1 MTSSV
6 SGRTRLLGIVGHPI
20 AQVRAPGVW
29 TDLFHEQGIEAVCLP
44 MQVRPADLRQFVTAM
59 GSLQN
64 LIGLIV
70 TIPHK
75 QAALTLTD
83 EPSQR
88 ACRAGVVNIMKRV
101 NGGWAGDTLDGVG
114 FVRGLQR
121 TGQSVAGRRTLIV
134 GCGGVGSAIA
144 LEAAAAGA
152 AEVAVA
158 DILPERAQ
166 ALSRRIA
173 ETGTPSRVAPADPA
187 AFDVVVNATPAGM
200 RPDDSLPMPCDSLRE
215 GTLVADV
222 VVQPEITPFL
232 AAAQKRGCFVQPG
245 WIMSDYQIPAMAEF
259 FGIDIGNWAPDTSP
273 RLLGRAG
280 VNAVCPQRGSGQP

>member
-1 MTSSV
+1 VTSSV

-44 MQVRPADLRQFVTAM
+44 MQVQPADLRQFITAI

-75 QAALTLTD
+75 QAVLTLTD
-83 EPSQR
+83 EPSPR

-114 FVRGLQR
+114 FVRGLQS

-152 AEVAVA
+152 AEVVVA

-166 ALSRRIA
+166 ELAERIA
-173 ETGTPSRVAPADPA
+173 ERGTPSRVGPADPA

-200 RPDDSLPMPCDSLRE
+200 RPDDPLPMPCDSLRK

-232 AAAQKRGCFVQPG
+232 AAALERGCVVQPG
-245 WIMSDYQIPAMAEF
+245 RIMSDLQIPVMAEF
-259 FGIDIGNWAPDTSP
+259 FGIDIGNWTPD
-273 RLLGRAG
+273 AG
-280 VNAVCPQRGSGQP
+280 PAY